1 MQIDIQIEELT
12 DEADSR
18 IFRNFADV
26 PECNTC
32 YIQIIRT
39 LKDMLRPLVKMGT
52 EGVNW
57 RGIKAWR
64 RRRRRRRRKRRRW
77 RRRGRHNRSA
87 VCEKMFFFNI
97 VFIRF
102 SGRGNIGRVCH
113 QKVTESRLDYK
124 PSRLEVFIVFFGPS
138 KGALIAT
145 VFLPWP

>member
-52 EGVNW
+52 EGVN
-57 RGIKAWR
+57 
-64 RRRRRRRRKRRRW
+64 
-77 RRRGRHNRSA
+77 
-87 VCEKMFFFNI
+87 
-97 VFIRF
+97 
-102 SGRGNIGRVCH
+102 
-113 QKVTESRLDYK
+113 
-124 PSRLEVFIVFFGPS
+124 
-138 KGALIAT
+138 
-145 VFLPWP
+145 